1 MGEDKPELTDPSAQA
16 AQTAIDSGSSNEQ
29 LVAERVAEAI
39 KSQQAPV
46 STPAQETT
54 VASSTDGGSKSDVQ
68 SGKVS
73 SSVDP
78 DQGVLKLIGDTV
90 GRTFAS
96 REEAQKFLTNLNSL
110 VGDQAVAKTR
120 EEAKAYEALV
130 TRFAGESGKSV
141 EEVKRFFADELI
153 KGSQQKPETKVVVD
167 DTKIDKVSSEVEQ
180 LRAELQKQQLLSKY
194 PAASEIQEE
203 ISILARQKGVSQLE
217 AFEASPFKS
226 YIETKVKEES
236 AKSPVVTSS
245 SKVSPDLNKV
255 KDAVAKVK
263 SLGREEDMINLVKQF
278 GDRVGLNQ

>member
-16 AQTAIDSGSSNEQ
+16 AQDAIDTGSADEQ

-39 KSQQAPV
+39 RAQKAPE
-46 STPAQETT
+46 SAPAQETT
-54 VASSTDGGSKSDVQ
+54 VASTDGGSKTDV
-68 SGKVS
+68 SLTKVS
-73 SSVDP
+73 SSAPSD
-78 DQGVLKLIGDTV
+78 DGLLKLIGDSV
-90 GRTFAS
+90 SRTFAT

-130 TRFAGESGKSV
+130 QRFAGESGKSV

-153 KGSQQKPETKVVVD
+153 KGSQQKTETKPIVD
-167 DTKIDKVSSEVEQ
+167 NTKIEKVSSEVEE
-180 LRAELQKQQLLSKY
+180 LRSELQKQQLLGKY
-194 PAASEIQEE
+194 PAAAEIQEE
-203 ISILARQKGVSQLE
+203 IAILARQKGISQLA
-217 AFEASPFKS
+217 AFEGSPFKS

-255 KDAVAKVK
+255 KAMADKVK
-263 SLGREEDMINLVKQF
+263 AHGREEDMIDLVKQF
-278 GDRVGLNQ
+278 AGRVGLD